1 MKKEIIINSN
11 ANENRIAIT
20 EDGKL
25 SELFIENE
33 EYERVVGDIYL
44 GQVAKVIPGIKAA
57 FINLGF
63 KQDAFLH
70 FSDVGDQAEDLKA
83 LLGDDSDIDD
93 DDDDEDE
100 TPPPPPQ
107 QSGRRGHQGQ
117 GQRGRRSPMPRLERG
132 QNIIVQITKE
142 PVGNKGVRVTSK
154 VSLPGR
160 YLVFL
165 PFENKVNAS
174 KQILNMREKR
184 RLKNIVRNYRNSRGL
199 EFGAILRTV
208 AEDQDEKAIV
218 EDLENLYNIWK
229 DIERQVK
236 SATPP
241 TLLYKD
247 LTVTTSVIR
256 DLFRDDVDKVLVDD
270 KQLHKEIHNYVKINS
285 PELLNKVEF
294 YKGTKAL
301 FDIYGIEAEIH
312 LTLSKRVPLKIG
324 GHLIIEKTE
333 AMYVIDVNSGKYAKS
348 KDQETNSLKTNLESA
363 REIVRQIRLR
373 DLGGII
379 VIDFIDVYDDKN
391 KKKVYDELKKEF
403 RKDRAK
409 VTILPMSEFGL
420 VQITRQRVRE
430 NVVRSITETCPLCGG
445 SGIVESSV
453 NILTRIERWIK
464 RYKLDKART
473 KGKLLLKVHPMV
485 YKHLREGAI
494 SNITRLSFKNL
505 LRIELQEDP
514 AFAFQEF
521 RFIKAKTKED
531 ITASYS

>member
-1 MKKEIIINSN
+1 MKKEIVINQN
-11 ANENRIAIT
+11 TDEIRIAIT

-44 GQVAKVIPGIKAA
+44 GKVAKVIPGIKAA
-57 FINLGF
+57 FIDLGF

-70 FSDVGDQAEDLKA
+70 FSDVGDQAEDMKA

-93 DDDDEDE
+93 DEDEDE
-100 TPPPPPQ
+100 DEAPQ
-107 QSGRRGHQGQ
+107 QKQPQRRGRQL
-117 GQRGRRSPMPRLERG
+117 PKLERG
-132 QNIIVQITKE
+132 QRIIVQITKE

-174 KQILNMREKR
+174 KQIQNMREKR
-184 RLKNIVRNYRNSRGL
+184 RLKNIVRNYRNTRNL
-199 EFGAILRTV
+199 EFGAIIRTV
-208 AEDQDEKAIV
+208 AEDTDETALT

-229 DIERQVK
+229 DIEKQIKTGV
-236 SATPP
+236 PP
-241 TLLYKD
+241 ALLYKD
-247 LTVTTSVIR
+247 LTVTTGVIR
-256 DLFRDDVDKVLVDD
+256 DLFRDDVDKVLCDS
-270 KQLHKEIHNYVKINS
+270 KKLFKEIQSYVKINS
-285 PELLNKVEF
+285 PDLLNKLEL
-294 YKGTKAL
+294 YKGSKAL

-312 LTLSKRVPLKIG
+312 QTLGKRVPLKIG

-333 AMYVIDVNSGKYAKS
+333 AMYVVDVNSGKYAKS
-348 KDQETNSLKTNLESA
+348 KDQETNSLKTNLDAS

-379 VIDFIDVYDDKN
+379 CIDFIDVYDDKN

-403 RKDRAK
+403 KKDRAK
-409 VTILPMSEFGL
+409 VTILPMSDFGL

-430 NVVRSITETCPLCGG
+430 NVVRSITEQCPLCGG
-445 SGIVESSV
+445 SGIIESST

-464 RYKLDKART
+464 RYKLDKE
-473 KGKLLLKVHPMV
+473 KPSGKLILKVHPMV
-485 YKHLREGAI
+485 FKTLREGTI
-494 SNITRLSFKNL
+494 SNMTKLSFKYL
-505 LRIELQEDP
+505 LRISLEEDAEL
-514 AFAFQEF
+514 AFQDF
-521 RFIKAKTKED
+521 RFTTAKTGED
-531 ITASYS
+531 ITARYS